1 MADVT
6 ALVQAW
12 VGGSLAN
19 NGLALVAHTPSTSV
33 QFDTK
38 EAGTGQDARLEIT
51 LSAPPCSGDSVK
63 SGTVCID
70 KYEASV
76 WYVPPT
82 QRLLIT
88 KIQSG
93 TVKLTD
99 LTSQAAVAAGV
110 VQLGLAADD
119 LATAGCPATGNGC
132 VDVYAASIRGV
143 IPAGSINWFQAAA
156 TARNSLK
163 RLPTNQEWQ
172 VAAPGTPDDISRNVS
187 SAGVANTGSLPA
199 CVSDVGAFD
208 MVGNSGRGWRSGGR
222 SRRLRGGGDVPR
234 VGDWDGNGSHDG
246 RRR

>member
-19 NGLALVAHTPSTSV
+19 NGLALVAHTSNTSV

-82 QRLLIT
+82 QRLH
-88 KIQSG
+88 
-93 TVKLTD
+93 
-99 LTSQAAVAAGV
+99 
-110 VQLGLAADD
+110 
-119 LATAGCPATGNGC
+119 
-132 VDVYAASIRGV
+132 AASIRGV

-156 TARNSLK
+156 TARNSLN

-208 MVGNSGRGWRSGGR
+208 MVGNSGSGWRSGGH